1 MATKNPHED
10 YTFGDRFQRFLKKLI
25 TFAKTA
31 RTSQEIDNSPD
42 QIFDGEKGEL
52 LVKFKNNIFYR
63 KNDSNEFVSLNDEYS
78 ELMESNKYVLS
89 QGVNKNVSWTKSG
102 ERGNKQW
109 EFLGYFSPI
118 CDVDCCVTGSGD
130 PI

>member
-10 YTFGDRFQRFLKKLI
+10 YTFGDRFQRFIQKLI
-25 TFAKTA
+25 NFAKTS
-31 RTSQEIDNSPD
+31 RSTKEIDNSPD
-42 QIFDGEKGEL
+42 QIFDGDRGEL
-52 LVKFKNNIFYR
+52 LIKFKHNIFYR

-78 ELMESNKYVLS
+78 ELMEQNKYVLS
-89 QGVNKNVSWTKSG
+89 QGINTNASWTKSSDRG
-102 ERGNKQW
+102 EKGW

-118 CDVDCCVTGSGD
+118 CDVDCCMTGSGD